1 MIKVCV
7 NGALGRMGS
16 TVCQAVDDD
25 SELELTN
32 SIDINSNQDKTING
46 QNIYKDISTMLKNS
60 DPDLIVDFTN
70 RESFLTL
77 VRSAVPRGIK
87 IVSGSTG
94 LQNEDYEEIEKL
106 CDKYK
111 CGVLSAS
118 NFAVGAILLMHLSSI
133 AGEYFDYVDLIES
146 HHENKID
153 APSGTAISI
162 AEAASKN
169 RKEKFNQNFVEKET
183 VKGTRGGHLGGVQ
196 IHSARLPGRVARHEI
211 VLGGL
216 GQTFTMIHDS
226 ISRDSFMPG
235 VIMGIKEINTKTKFV
250 NGLAQLMGI

>member
-1 MIKVCV
+1 MIKVSV

-25 SELELTN
+25 TELELTN
-32 SIDINSNQDKTING
+32 SIDINSNQDTTING

-94 LQNEDYEEIEKL
+94 LQNEDYEEIKKL
-106 CDKYK
+106 CDKYN

-153 APSGTAISI
+153 APSGTAI
-162 AEAASKN
+162 
-169 RKEKFNQNFVEKET
+169 
-183 VKGTRGGHLGGVQ
+183 
-196 IHSARLPGRVARHEI
+196 
-211 VLGGL
+211 
-216 GQTFTMIHDS
+216 
-226 ISRDSFMPG
+226 
-235 VIMGIKEINTKTKFV
+235 
-250 NGLAQLMGI
+250 

>member
-1 MIKVCV
+1 MITVCV

-25 SELELTN
+25 AELELTN

-77 VRSAVPRGIK
+77 VRSAVPKGIK

-94 LQNEDYEEIEKL
+94 LHNEDYEEIEKL

-133 AGEYFDYVDLIES
+133 AGQYFDFVDLIES

-153 APSGTAISI
+153 AFVYRFKSMLRIVFTKQKV
-162 AEAASKN
+162 KN
-169 RKEKFNQNFVEKET
+169 RLQRDFLELKNSI
-183 VKGTRGGHLGGVQ
+183 RLIDGHLY
-196 IHSARLPGRVARHEI
+196 IHHI
-211 VLGGL
+211 
-216 GQTFTMIHDS
+216 Q
-226 ISRDSFMPG
+226 
-235 VIMGIKEINTKTKFV
+235 
-250 NGLAQLMGI
+250 